1 MAPPLV
7 FNVHR
12 CEPELIIPAKPTP
25 HDLKPLSDI
34 DDQDGLRVQLP
45 LIYFYP
51 YHPSMQILDPLQVL
65 KQALAEALVF
75 YYPFA
80 GRIRELPD
88 RKLVV
93 ECTGEGILFIE
104 AYADVSLDQFG
115 DMLRPPFPCFEEL
128 LFDVPGT
135 TGIVNCPLLLIQVTR
150 LKCGGI
156 IIAIRFNHTMSDA
169 TGFLQFLSAVA
180 EMAQGARAPSISPI
194 WERHLLT
201 ARKPPRV
208 TCIHHEYDD
217 SVNTEDKIS
226 LAEVK
231 DHRSFFFLRN
241 QISVLRRRYAPPH
254 LGHCSSFEILAACL
268 WRCRTIALQPNPD
281 EEMRIICIVN
291 ARNSFNPPM
300 PKGYYGNCIAYSVAK
315 ARAGD
320 LSRNPIGYAVEL
332 VRKAK
337 ENVTEEYMRSVA
349 DLMVLKGRPR
359 YTMVNSFLVSGV
371 ARVRFDEVDFGWGR
385 AVYGGPAKGYV
396 ASFHIASRNE
406 KGEDGIVVTL
416 CLPNLAMERFVKELD
431 HLLRD
436 HPLLC
441 AL

>member
-51 YHPSMQILDPLQVL
+51 YHPSMQIRDPLQVL

-208 TCIHHEYDD
+208 TCIHEYDD

-254 LGHCSSFEILAACL
+254 LSHCSSFEILAACL

-320 LSRNPIGYAVEL
+320 LSRNPIGVGPVYNGEFL
-332 VRKAK
+332 
-337 ENVTEEYMRSVA
+337 
-349 DLMVLKGRPR
+349 P
-359 YTMVNSFLVSGV
+359 SFRV